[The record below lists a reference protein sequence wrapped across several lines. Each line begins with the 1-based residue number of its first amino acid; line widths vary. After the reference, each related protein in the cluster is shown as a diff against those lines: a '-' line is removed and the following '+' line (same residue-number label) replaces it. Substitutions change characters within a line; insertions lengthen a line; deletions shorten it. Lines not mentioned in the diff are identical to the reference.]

1 MKELF
6 EIYDG
11 SAEAKKAKGK
21 SKNLSGFHPLFT
33 AAARRSI
40 ALDSLKIWLLLGFI
54 VGVVTG
60 VATGAGVVSVL
71 LGLLIAAVIYFGFR
85 DDVYKKV
92 YGPEHDRGHLPLPE
106 GMSWEEAVDRIRRG
120 FANPDVEQVTDTA
133 DAMTFYSKAWHL
145 SAEKHSR
152 WPENDH
158 PGQTVQKQ
166 QEGISVCSF
175 QQRSAVAGDRHPVP

>member
-1 MKELF
+1 MKERF

-60 VATGAGVVSVL
+60 VATGAGAVSVL

-85 DDVYKKV
+85 DDVYGFRLIGQVWFSLSRANGHFVSCFVSGKKV
-92 YGPEHDRGHLPLPE
+92 
-106 GMSWEEAVDRIRRG
+106 
-120 FANPDVEQVTDTA
+120 Q
-133 DAMTFYSKAWHL
+133 
-145 SAEKHSR
+145 
-152 WPENDH
+152 
-158 PGQTVQKQ
+158 
-166 QEGISVCSF
+166 
-175 QQRSAVAGDRHPVP
+175 

>member
-1 MKELF
+1 MKERF

-60 VATGAGVVSVL
+60 VATGAGAVSVL
-71 LGLLIAAVIYFGFR
+71 LRRSEAPKGRI
-85 DDVYKKV
+85 
-92 YGPEHDRGHLPLPE
+92 PL
-106 GMSWEEAVDRIRRG
+106 RHRL
-120 FANPDVEQVTDTA
+120 Q
-133 DAMTFYSKAWHL
+133 HL
-145 SAEKHSR
+145 S
-152 WPENDH
+152 
-158 PGQTVQKQ
+158 QCQ
-166 QEGISVCSF
+166 Q
-175 QQRSAVAGDRHPVP
+175 

>member
-1 MKELF
+1 MKERF

-40 ALDSLKIWLLLGFI
+40 ALDGLKIWLLLGFI

-60 VATGAGVVSVL
+60 VATGAGAVSIL

-85 DDVYKKV
+85 DDVYKK
-92 YGPEHDRGHLPLPE
+92 YTARS
-106 GMSWEEAVDRIRRG
+106 MIEASCRCRK
-120 FANPDVEQVTDTA
+120 E
-133 DAMTFYSKAWHL
+133 
-145 SAEKHSR
+145 
-152 WPENDH
+152 
-158 PGQTVQKQ
+158 
-166 QEGISVCSF
+166 
-175 QQRSAVAGDRHPVP
+175 

>member
-1 MKELF
+1 MKERF

-33 AAARRSI
+33 ASARRSI

-60 VATGAGVVSVL
+60 VATGAGAVSVL

-85 DDVYKKV
+85 DDTQ
-92 YGPEHDRGHLPLPE
+92 R
-106 GMSWEEAVDRIRRG
+106 
-120 FANPDVEQVTDTA
+120 QVLWYRYQD
-133 DAMTFYSKAWHL
+133 
-145 SAEKHSR
+145 
-152 WPENDH
+152 
-158 PGQTVQKQ
+158 
-166 QEGISVCSF
+166 CSF
-175 QQRSAVAGDRHPVP
+175 VRLSGQLERYTTNAYQNNRRHTDIERAEYHH

>member
-71 LGLLIAAVIYFGFR
+71 LGLLIAAAIYFGFR
-85 DDVYKKV
+85 DTY
-92 YGPEHDRGHLPLPE
+92 
-106 GMSWEEAVDRIRRG
+106 
-120 FANPDVEQVTDTA
+120 TA
-133 DAMTFYSKAWHL
+133 ESIVIWTH
-145 SAEKHSR
+145 
-152 WPENDH
+152 
-158 PGQTVQKQ
+158 
-166 QEGISVCSF
+166 GISL
-175 QQRSAVAGDRHPVP
+175 RSILHFMMR